1 MESRGESPI
10 ALDKSQLPSG
20 ATARRQAE
28 RLIDMVQERPDRV
41 AIFIDGANMF
51 YAQRILGWHLD
62 FARVIDYFTR
72 DAELYNAFYYT
83 GVQVPPDLSQRDFLT
98 ALRHLGFT
106 VREKVIKETFDQ
118 ASSSTIRRANLDIEI
133 VIDMFN
139 TATRYD
145 VAVLMSGDGDF
156 ERAVELLRSKG
167 KEIIGVGTR
176 GMIAAELENACDR
189 YVKLEDIRSEVEK
202 IRPPRDTSPITPA
215 PVPPVRDPASTP
227 SS

>member
-1 MESRGESPI
+1 M
-10 ALDKSQLPSG
+10 A
-20 ATARRQAE
+20 
-28 RLIDMVQERPDRV
+28 QERPDRI

-72 DAELYNAFYYT
+72 DAELYNAYYYT

-118 ASSSTIRRANLDIEI
+118 SSATTIRRANLDIEI

-139 TATRYD
+139 TASRYD

-156 ERAVELLRSKG
+156 ERAAELLRSKG

-189 YVKLEDIRSEVEK
+189 YIKLEDIRPEVEK
-202 IRPPRDTSPITPA
+202 IRREPTSPPSIVGGPIPRSAVAAPAAPGAPAAAPVTTPA
-215 PVPPVRDPASTP
+215 SAS
-227 SS
+227 SSATDQR